1 MHKPAKR
8 TTLRGTAA
16 LAGALLL
23 CPGFAGAQAAG
34 GASGGGAS
42 GGGASGAQQQPQQSS
57 PGQQEMQN
65 QSAGMNS
72 QMNNM
77 QAQEQDTLFVK
88 DAMQGNVAEI
98 QLGQLALQKSSNPQV
113 KQFAQRM
120 IDDHGKMNDSLKPVA
135 QQLGVSAP
143 NKVDKKAQNT
153 INKLS
158 ALSGPQFDQA
168 YAADMVND
176 HKHDLQ
182 SFKDEA
188 DTTQNPTMKNIA
200 TQGAQVISAHLQ
212 MAQQLQSQQ
221 PASAGQ

>member
-1 MHKPAKR
+1 M
-8 TTLRGTAA
+8 GTAA

-34 GASGGGAS
+34 GASGGGAAGGGAA

-65 QSAGMNS
+65 QSVGMNS